1 MSVEHIINQ
10 QHFKN
15 HAANNEGVQLEA
27 IKQSLVNEKVE
38 EKKAP
43 RVNIKDDR
51 DASTIQKLLSQQS
64 EKAKHNITKQSFD
77 KMQENNPSINEALE
91 DQLENEIDRFFNKK
105 PTSFDDQVE
114 LSSQKST
121 LRKNEEEPDAFQFS
135 KQSSIQSKNKQKE
148 KVEKKLANLIEE
160 SSEDEDTAVIKRK
173 ETSNKESLKNAPKT
187 MQQLDSKELK
197 QLATMVSKYAVSQDS
212 NIKQQIE
219 KKQQQ
224 LTQKGV
230 SPKDIH
236 FVTAKVGLLVKEHM
250 VYDLKQKLINMHMS
264 KGFSRQETVQHSI
277 DFSQNANKLNS
288 LSNGT
293 VNIAKNPAEIL
304 AKLQHQAKQDLGNFL
319 YEESIHQFTKQSL
332 GQISLKEFTDELI
345 RLQKAAQ
352 SAGVVISEKDLTDRI
367 CAAID
372 HLGLGEFTPPN
383 ANDQNEKEKEPERL
397 ISQEEALDDKL
408 RYLYMIKA
416 LHPSLRN
423 KIDVHFKM
431 KKCRN
436 GMIKLGFY
444 TEEKEDLLKKQGE
457 FLAAKQFTEEL
468 EFIYREEATLP
479 HLSGPEYGV
488 LRKKKAFF
496 ISQLRKINHGPS
508 QKELDRIKDNAYQD
522 IYSLVK
528 EKVLQLEDMVEI
540 HKNVA
545 YSRQL
550 KKYKEVIKRI
560 SSDIMVN
567 DHQFNIDQLT
577 APIKR
582 STINEG
588 A

>member
-1 MSVEHIINQ
+1 MI
-10 QHFKN
+10 
-15 HAANNEGVQLEA
+15 
-27 IKQSLVNEKVE
+27 
-38 EKKAP
+38 
-43 RVNIKDDR
+43 
-51 DASTIQKLLSQQS
+51 
-64 EKAKHNITKQSFD
+64 
-77 KMQENNPSINEALE
+77 
-91 DQLENEIDRFFNKK
+91 
-105 PTSFDDQVE
+105 
-114 LSSQKST
+114 
-121 LRKNEEEPDAFQFS
+121 
-135 KQSSIQSKNKQKE
+135 
-148 KVEKKLANLIEE
+148 
-160 SSEDEDTAVIKRK
+160 
-173 ETSNKESLKNAPKT
+173 
-187 MQQLDSKELK
+187 
-197 QLATMVSKYAVSQDS
+197 
-212 NIKQQIE
+212 
-219 KKQQQ
+219 
-224 LTQKGV
+224 
-230 SPKDIH
+230 
-236 FVTAKVGLLVKEHM
+236 
-250 VYDLKQKLINMHMS
+250 
-264 KGFSRQETVQHSI
+264 
-277 DFSQNANKLNS
+277 
-288 LSNGT
+288 
-293 VNIAKNPAEIL
+293 

-319 YEESIHQFTKQSL
+319 YEESVHQFTKQSL
-332 GQISLKEFTDELI
+332 GQISLKEFTDELLK
-345 RLQKAAQ
+345 LQKAAQ
-352 SAGVVISEKDLTDRI
+352 SAGVVISEKELTDKI

-383 ANDQNEKEKEPERL
+383 SDNQNQKEERPKPF

-468 EFIYREEATLP
+468 EFIYREEATLA

-508 QKELDRIKDNAYQD
+508 QAELDRIKDLAYQD

-528 EKVLQLEDMVEI
+528 EKIMQLEDMVDL
-540 HKNVA
+540 HQTVA
-545 YSRQL
+545 YTRQL

-560 SSDIMVN
+560 STDTVIN
-567 DHQFNIDQLT
+567 DHKITIDQLT